1 MKKQYIKTTADHS
14 FIFSPVYFESI
25 IQNSHDAII
34 GKTLDG
40 TITSW
45 NKAAE
50 ELYGYTAKE
59 AVGKPINIIVPD
71 ERKKEIVD
79 ILKKIKKGI
88 KIERYHTVRVT
99 KDGRY
104 LHISVT
110 ISPILDNSG
119 KVIGAAAIARDITLT
134 RDMRLHQEFM
144 NHASTVLNSSLNYA
158 KTLQS
163 VADLAVD
170 SVADW
175 CAVDL
180 LSGQKQVELVAVAH
194 KDPAMVKWGRE
205 VRELYPVSFEDP
217 QGVAKVISTGEAELY
232 SQITEEM
239 LEASAK
245 DKKSLDIIHKVGMKS
260 VMIVPIII
268 RGKPKGAITFVSS
281 SIENTFTQQSLLLAE
296 DLARRSAQAI
306 DNAILFKQAKEELE
320 ERKKVEE
327 ALRESELKFKKLFS
341 SSIIGVIVG
350 KIAGG
355 VSEVNDT
362 FLRMIGYSR
371 QEFEEGKIDFYSLTP
386 EKWLEGNA
394 KAIEELRH
402 FGESS
407 TWEKEYIRKDGTLVP
422 VLMGTTMLDAKKETI
437 LTFILDISV
446 RKEFEQRKDDFIS
459 IASHELKTPITSMKV
474 FTQLLARR
482 FETRADDATLS
493 LINKVDTQLNKLIV
507 LISDLLDVSRVHAGK
522 LELRL
527 EQFSITDLVNETI
540 ESLEQTT
547 THKIIIKDGHQ
558 INVNADK
565 ERIGQVIT
573 NFLTNAIKYSPPHKK
588 IIVEIK
594 SDNKTVSV
602 GVQDYGIGISKEEK
616 EKIFER
622 FYQSNGSSSHT
633 FPGLG
638 MGLYICSEI
647 IARHNGKITVESQK
661 NKGSHFIFTI
671 PLQHSLS
678 HTS

>member
-1 MKKQYIKTTADHS
+1 MKRKEPQHKYDS
-14 FIFSPVYFESI
+14 YEFSPAYFESI
-25 IQNSHDAII
+25 IRNSHDAII

-50 ELYGYTAKE
+50 DLYGYTAQE

-79 ILKKIKKGI
+79 ILKKIKKGTR
-88 KIERYHTVRVT
+88 IERYHTVRVT
-99 KDGRY
+99 KDQRY
-104 LHISVT
+104 VHVSVT

-119 KVIGAAAIARDITLT
+119 KVAGAAAIARDITMT
-134 RDMRLHQEFM
+134 RDMIRHQEFM

-180 LSGQKQVELVAVAH
+180 LSGPQQVELVAVAH
-194 KDPAMVKWGRE
+194 KDPNMVTWGRE

-217 QGVAKVISTGEAELY
+217 QGVANVINTGKSELY
-232 SQITEEM
+232 SHITEEM
-239 LEASAK
+239 LTASAK
-245 DKKSLDIIHKVGMKS
+245 DKKSLDIIRKVGMKS

-281 SIENTFTQQSLLLAE
+281 SVENTFTQQSLLLAE

-306 DNAILFKQAKEELE
+306 DNAILFKKANDELE
-320 ERKKVEE
+320 ERKKIEE
-327 ALRESELKFKKLFS
+327 ALRESEIKFKKLFN
-341 SSIIGVIVG
+341 SSIIGVVVSRSAD
-350 KIAGG
+350 KIYEA
-355 VSEVNDT
+355 NDT
-362 FLRMIGYSR
+362 FLRMVGYSR
-371 QEFEEGKIDFYSLTP
+371 EEFEQGKINIISLTP

-422 VLMGTTMLDAKKETI
+422 VLIGSTMLDAKEETI
-437 LTFILDISV
+437 LTFVLDISE
-446 RKEFEQRKDDFIS
+446 RKELEQRKDDFIS

-474 FTQLLARR
+474 FTQILARR
-482 FETRADDATLS
+482 FEMKEDTQTLG
-493 LINKVDTQLNKLIV
+493 LVNKVDIQLNKLIV
-507 LISDLLDVSRVHAGK
+507 LISDLLDVSRIHAGK

-527 EQFSITDLVNETI
+527 EKFSITELAKEVV
-540 ESLEQTT
+540 ESLEETT
-547 THKIIIKDGHQ
+547 THKIIIRNDHETM
-558 INVNADK
+558 VLADK

-573 NFLTNAIKYSPPHKK
+573 NFLTNAIKYSPPHKD
-588 IIVEIK
+588 IIVK
-594 SDNKTVSV
+594 VTSDKKNVSV
-602 GVQDYGIGISKEEK
+602 GVQDFGIGISKDEK
-616 EKIFER
+616 YKIFER
-622 FYQSNGSSSHT
+622 FYQSKGSSSQT

-647 IARHNGKITVESQK
+647 IARHNGKITVESRK
-661 NKGSHFIFTI
+661 NRGSHFIFTI
-671 PLQHSLS
+671 PLHHS
-678 HTS
+678 